1 MKKKLI
7 FMTLAL
13 WSMVS
18 VQAYGFEVDG
28 INYET
33 SSDTSVY
40 VVGRNAKYSGA
51 VVIPATVTWKGK
63 TYTVTAIGSSTF
75 YNCSGLTS
83 VTIPNSVTAIGSS
96 AFYNCSGLTSVTIP
110 NSVTTVESYAFYNCS
125 GLTSVTIGEGVTSFG
140 YHVFNGCENLTT
152 VAWNAID
159 CQCESDSDKSDS
171 SDRRPFY
178 GCGKITAITLGN
190 KVKHIPAYMY
200 YWMEGLTSVTIPES
214 VTSIG
219 KGAFIGCRGLTSVTL
234 PAGLTSI
241 GNSTFSDCSGLTS
254 VTIPNSVTSIGS
266 YAFASCSGL
275 TSVTIPNS
283 VTSIGAYVFSYCS
296 GLTSVTIPNSVTT
309 IGSRA
314 FSNCSGLTSVTFP
327 ASVTYIGDY
336 AFYDCDGLTSV
347 TLPAAV
353 DSIGNGAFESC
364 GSLASVT
371 FPDGLVYLGHRAF
384 RYCSSLTSVTLPA
397 VLTFIGDQAFYG
409 TAIATP
415 LYNSQVFIYMP
426 RSYLG
431 AYTIPSGIQRIAG
444 GAFYNCADL
453 TSVTIPNS
461 VTVIGADAFSSCY
474 RLASV
479 SLPES
484 VDSVGYRAFAYTG
497 LGSPLYNGKVFAYM
511 PQSYSGAYAIP
522 SGIYRIAGGA
532 LYDCSGLTSVTI
544 PNSVASIGE
553 SAFSHCSGLT
563 SVTIGEGVDSI
574 VDRAFAYCENL
585 STVVWNAVACRDIDY
600 RYRPSELPFYACPVA
615 TMMFGDKVRHIP
627 AYLCYDMDG
636 LTSVTI
642 PEGVTFIGNNA
653 FGYCGGLTSV
663 AWNAVNCLSYAEL
676 NFNAGYDGGPF
687 PRCANITT
695 MTFGDNV
702 THIPAYLCY
711 DMDGLASIEI
721 PESVNTIGHCAFS
734 SCNGLTSVTIPER
747 VDSIGR
753 SAFAW
758 CPNLTSVV
766 WNAVNCRDMH
776 KRYEWDWSSDALF
789 AGTPLTS
796 IAFGEKV
803 TRIPAGL
810 CYGCSY
816 LTSVT
821 LPASVT
827 AIGDRALRGSNL
839 IGVTSLAQ
847 NPPVCEGGPFYTHK
861 MLYVPRGSKEA
872 YEDAPIWGYFNK
884 IIELG
889 NGAVV
894 TLRVND
900 EDMGSVHGEGEYELG
915 EQVRLAAVPRWG
927 YHFVR
932 WDDGNTENPRMLTVA
947 GDIELTALFA
957 KGSTINNDVPADVA
971 NETLAQAPVL
981 VSAAQGAI
989 QVADAHGESVSVY
1002 NLQGIRIYHAARL
1015 TGSAEIPVPT
1025 TGVYVV
1031 KANDWVVKLLVK

>member
-1 MKKKLI
+1 MA
-7 FMTLAL
+7 LAL

-28 INYET
+28 INYGT

-40 VVGRNAKYSGA
+40 VGARNAKYSGA
-51 VVIPATVTWKGK
+51 VVIPATVTWNGK
-63 TYTVTAIGSSTF
+63 TYTVTAIGYDAF
-75 YNCSGLTS
+75 SG
-83 VTIPNSVTAIGSS
+83 
-96 AFYNCSGLTSVTIP
+96 
-110 NSVTTVESYAFYNCS
+110 
-125 GLTSVTIGEGVTSFG
+125 
-140 YHVFNGCENLTT
+140 
-152 VAWNAID
+152 
-159 CQCESDSDKSDS
+159 
-171 SDRRPFY
+171 
-178 GCGKITAITLGN
+178 
-190 KVKHIPAYMY
+190 
-200 YWMEGLTSVTIPES
+200 
-214 VTSIG
+214 
-219 KGAFIGCRGLTSVTL
+219 
-234 PAGLTSI
+234 
-241 GNSTFSDCSGLTS
+241 CSGLTS
-254 VTIPNSVTSIGS
+254 VTIPNSVTSIGYS
-266 YAFASCSGL
+266 AFYNCSGL
-275 TSVTIPNS
+275 MSVTIPNS
-283 VTSIGAYVFSYCS
+283 VTTIGGAAFSYCS
-296 GLTSVTIPNSVTT
+296 GLASVTIPNSVTT

-347 TLPAAV
+347 TLPVAV

-371 FPDGLVYLGHRAF
+371 FPDGLVYLGHWAF

-397 VLTFIGDQAFYG
+397 GLTFIGDQAFYG

-426 RSYLG
+426 RSYRG

-444 GAFYNCADL
+444 GAFYDCDDL

-461 VTVIGADAFSSCY
+461 VTVIGAEAFSSCG

-544 PNSVASIGE
+544 PNSVTTIEGSAFSYCSGLTSVTIPNSVASIGE
-553 SAFSHCSGLT
+553 SAFSHCSGLI

-585 STVVWNAVACRDIDY
+585 SMVVWNAVACRDIDY
-600 RYRPSELPFYACPVA
+600 RYDSDLPFYECPV
-615 TMMFGDKVRHIP
+615 TTIMFGDKVTYIPNLYYDMDGLTSVTIPENVESIGDYAFGSCSGLTSVVWNAVNCRSSREDGYYWNNYSPFGYCDNITTMTFGDKVTRIP

-636 LTSVTI
+636 LTSVSL
-642 PEGVTFIGNNA
+642 PESLTSIGAYA
-653 FGYCGGLTSV
+653 FYRCDGLTSV
-663 AWNAVNCLSYAEL
+663 TIPENVESIGDYAFGSCSGLTSVVWNAVKCRDI
-676 NFNAGYDGGPF
+676 GYRNGWGLFDW
-687 PRCANITT
+687 NSWLTSI
-695 MTFGDNV
+695 TFGEKV

-711 DMDGLASIEI
+711 G
-721 PESVNTIGHCAFS
+721 C
-734 SCNGLTSVTIPER
+734 CN
-747 VDSIGR
+747 
-753 SAFAW
+753 
-758 CPNLTSVV
+758 
-766 WNAVNCRDMH
+766 
-776 KRYEWDWSSDALF
+776 
-789 AGTPLTS
+789 
-796 IAFGEKV
+796 
-803 TRIPAGL
+803 
-810 CYGCSY
+810 

-827 AIGDRALRGSNL
+827 SIGDRAFDGGRESDL
-839 IGVTSLAQ
+839 IRVTSLAQ
-847 NPPVCEGGPFYTHK
+847 NPPVCEGGPFCQHK

-981 VSAAQGAI
+981 VSAARGAI
-989 QVADAHGESVSVY
+989 QVVDAHGESVSVY

-1031 KANDWVVKLLVK
+1031 KANDWTVKLLVK

>member
-7 FMTLAL
+7 FMALAL

-28 INYET
+28 INYGT

-40 VVGRNAKYSGA
+40 VAQNAKYSGA
-51 VVIPATVTWKGK
+51 VVIPATVDWKGK
-63 TYTVTAIGSSTF
+63 TYTVTAIGSYAF
-75 YNCSGLTS
+75 QNCSGLTS
-83 VTIPNSVTAIGSS
+83 VTIPNSVTSIEYS

-110 NSVTTVESYAFYNCS
+110 NSVT
-125 GLTSVTIGEGVTSFG
+125 
-140 YHVFNGCENLTT
+140 
-152 VAWNAID
+152 
-159 CQCESDSDKSDS
+159 
-171 SDRRPFY
+171 
-178 GCGKITAITLGN
+178 
-190 KVKHIPAYMY
+190 
-200 YWMEGLTSVTIPES
+200 
-214 VTSIG
+214 SIG
-219 KGAFIGCRGLTSVTL
+219 SSAFSE
-234 PAGLTSI
+234 
-241 GNSTFSDCSGLTS
+241 CSGLTS

-266 YAFASCSGL
+266 YAFQNCSGL

-283 VTSIGAYVFSYCS
+283 VTSIGSYAFQNCSGLTSVTIPNSVTSIEYFAFYNCSGLTSVTIPNSVTTIESYAFYNCSGLTSVVIPNSVTSIGSYAFSDCS

-544 PNSVASIGE
+544 PNSVTTIEGSAFSYCSGLTSVTIPNSVASIGE

-574 VDRAFAYCENL
+574 DHRAFAYCENL

-600 RYRPSELPFYACPVA
+600 RYDSDLPFYACPVA

-636 LTSVTI
+636 LTAVTI
-642 PEGVTFIGNNA
+642 PEGVTSIGYRA

-676 NFNAGYDGGPF
+676 NFNAGYDSGPF

-695 MTFGDNV
+695 MTFGDKV

-711 DMDGLASIEI
+711 DMDGLASIAI
-721 PESVNTIGHCAFS
+721 PESVNTIGHGAFS

-776 KRYEWDWSSDALF
+776 KRYEWNWSSDALF
-789 AGTPLTS
+789 AETPLTS
-796 IAFGEKV
+796 IAFGGKV

-810 CYGCSY
+810 CYRCRY

-827 AIGDRALRGSNL
+827 AIGDRALWGSDL
-839 IGVTSLAQ
+839 IRVTSLAQ

-861 MLYVPRGSKEA
+861 TLYVPRGSKEA

-957 KGSTINNDVPADVA
+957 KGSTINNDVPTDVA

-1031 KANDWVVKLLVK
+1031 KANDWTVKLLVK